1 MKKNIKR
8 LALLITVVMLVQAIF
23 VGVFTVNASAA
34 LSGNFTGYTKASDV
48 NYVYDGDYIANWGAR
63 GEVATFLTTNAL
75 EFSSGSYAFETVSK
89 LGGGATES
97 AVPGSD
103 LYKKLQDL
111 MKSKHTYQTSY
122 NATRD
127 LFQYTDCVNGNAAGG
142 ISSFYSGE
150 KIGPAWGSSPSW
162 NREHTWPNSK
172 GDLAGNGEND
182 LMMLRPTSSSE
193 NSSRGNK
200 AYGQS
205 GGYYN
210 PNSESGGLYDLRGD
224 VARLSLYTYV
234 RWGCINTG
242 LNPNGI
248 FGTNGIFESLDVL
261 LSWIKADPVDTWEL
275 GRNDSVESITG
286 TRNVFV
292 DYPEYAFLLFG
303 KEVPTDMVTPSSAA
317 SLGVQGGTPS
327 TGGGTGTTPS
337 TPTLNAVKPV
347 VGTAY
352 KLGMNQTYAGK
363 IVYMLG
369 TESGYYLATT
379 ETMTSGLDFYIE
391 ETSGGY
397 YIYTSIS
404 GAKKYLDMVPT
415 ADGAHVNAKYVS
427 TPTVVYTW
435 NDTLKTFVGN
445 VNSADY
451 VFGTRNDNS
460 YVTVGCNKVS
470 YDPFVVQFVPAD
482 GSSNPGGNPGGSTGG
497 GTGSD
502 TPSTGAETTVKF
514 VFLTYAQAQG
524 MTIGSTSATQCKTW
538 PIDSNITMT
547 VAGGQHSGKIY
558 TDGVR
563 IYATDSPAGS
573 ITFTAPAGMTIK
585 SIKFSIA
592 TGTYAD
598 LQYNGSAVTNGQ
610 VVSINASSAT
620 FNSVKVGSEGKQV
633 RIANVE
639 VVYTGGSG
647 GTTPDTPDT
656 PDTPVTPPTPPTPS
670 VSLTPVKP
678 VVGTAYKL
686 GMAQTKAGKVV
697 YMIGEYQA
705 TYYIGTTETKASGLD
720 FYIEETTGGY
730 YIYTT
735 IGGAKQYLNMVP
747 SGTHVNAKYENAP
760 STVYTWNETAK
771 TFTSVVNDAE
781 YAFGTRNDN
790 TYTTVGCYQLSG
802 SPFTVQ
808 FVATE
813 GGTTPDNPGTTPD
826 NPDNPDNPT
835 PPAGNTNGLADAV
848 KPVVGS
854 DYKLAMNQTLA
865 GKVVYLLG
873 SESGYY
879 LATTVNKDH
888 GLIFNIEETTG
899 GYYIYTMINGAKK
912 YLDMVPSADGAHVN
926 AKYVDA
932 PTVVYTWNEAYKTFV
947 GNVGGDEYVF
957 GTRNDKNYETVG
969 CNKLSYEPF
978 VLQFI
983 AVEGNNQ
990 GGNDQGGN
998 DQGGNTPGGN
1008 TPGGNT
1014 PGGNTPG
1021 GNDNTQTGEP
1031 APSDTKSGCGSAIG
1045 GISAVIIALVI
1056 PFMFFKKKDEDEE

>member
-8 LALLITVVMLVQAIF
+8 LALLITLVMLVQAIF

-34 LSGNFTGYTKASDV
+34 LGGNFTGYTKASDV
-48 NYVYDGDYIANWGAR
+48 QYNTSSEGYIANWGAR

-75 EFSSGSYAFETVSK
+75 SFSSGSYAFDTVSK

-111 MKSKHTYQTSY
+111 MKSNHDYITSY
-122 NATRD
+122 DATKN
-127 LFQYTDCVNGNAAGG
+127 LFKYTDCVNGNPSGG
-142 ISSFYSGE
+142 ISSFYSGN
-150 KIGPAWGSSPSW
+150 KIGPSWDGAW
-162 NREHTWPNSK
+162 NREHTWPNTK
-172 GDLAGNGEND
+172 GDLAGSGEND
-182 LMMLRPTSSSE
+182 LMMLRPTASSE
-193 NSSRGNK
+193 NGARGNK

-205 GGYYN
+205 SGYYN

-242 LNPNGI
+242 SGYNPNGI
-248 FGTNGIFESLDVL
+248 FGQAGIFESLDVL

-391 ETSGGY
+391 ETTGGY
-397 YIYTSIS
+397 YIYTTIN
-404 GAKKYLDMVPT
+404 GAKQYLDMVPS
-415 ADGAHVNAKYVS
+415 GEHVNAKYVS

-445 VNSADY
+445 VNSVDY

-482 GSSNPGGNPGGSTGG
+482 GSSNPGS
-497 GTGSD
+497 
-502 TPSTGAETTVKF
+502 
-514 VFLTYAQAQG
+514 
-524 MTIGSTSATQCKTW
+524 
-538 PIDSNITMT
+538 
-547 VAGGQHSGKIY
+547 
-558 TDGVR
+558 
-563 IYATDSPAGS
+563 
-573 ITFTAPAGMTIK
+573 
-585 SIKFSIA
+585 
-592 TGTYAD
+592 
-598 LQYNGSAVTNGQ
+598 
-610 VVSINASSAT
+610 
-620 FNSVKVGSEGKQV
+620 
-633 RIANVE
+633 
-639 VVYTGGSG
+639 
-647 GTTPDTPDT
+647 
-656 PDTPVTPPTPPTPS
+656 
-670 VSLTPVKP
+670 
-678 VVGTAYKL
+678 
-686 GMAQTKAGKVV
+686 
-697 YMIGEYQA
+697 
-705 TYYIGTTETKASGLD
+705 
-720 FYIEETTGGY
+720 
-730 YIYTT
+730 
-735 IGGAKQYLNMVP
+735 
-747 SGTHVNAKYENAP
+747 
-760 STVYTWNETAK
+760 
-771 TFTSVVNDAE
+771 
-781 YAFGTRNDN
+781 
-790 TYTTVGCYQLSG
+790 
-802 SPFTVQ
+802 
-808 FVATE
+808 
-813 GGTTPDNPGTTPD
+813 NPGT
-826 NPDNPDNPT
+826 NPDNPT

-848 KPVVGS
+848 KPVVGK

-873 SESGYY
+873 SENGYY

-912 YLDMVPSADGAHVN
+912 YLDMGPTDDGAHVN
-926 AKYVDA
+926 AKYVDT
-932 PTVVYTWNEAYKTFV
+932 PSTVYTWNETYKTFV
-947 GNVGGDEYVF
+947 GNVGGDEYAF

-978 VLQFI
+978 VLQFLEV
-983 AVEGNNQ
+983 AGENQGDQGGSDNGGNNQ
-990 GGNDQGGN
+990 GGSDNGGNNQGGSDN
-998 DQGGNTPGGN
+998 GGNNQGGTTETPAD
-1008 TPGGNT
+1008 TT
-1014 PGGNTPG
+1014 
-1021 GNDNTQTGEP
+1021 
-1031 APSDTKSGCGSAIG
+1031 TKSGCGSAIG
-1045 GISAVIIALVI
+1045 GISAVIIALII
-1056 PFMFFKKKDEDEE
+1056 PFMFFKKKEDEE